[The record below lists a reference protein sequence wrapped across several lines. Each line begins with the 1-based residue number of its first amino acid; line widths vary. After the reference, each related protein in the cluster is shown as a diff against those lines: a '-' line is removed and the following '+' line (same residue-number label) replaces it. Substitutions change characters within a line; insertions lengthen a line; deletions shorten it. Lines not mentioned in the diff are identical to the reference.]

1 MSVIFHITRRKQWAQ
16 AKRVGIYMGDTL
28 GAEGF
33 IHSSTPQQALKV
45 ANRIF
50 RGKKGLVL
58 LCIDPAKVRPEIR
71 YEVAQ
76 DGEEYPHIY
85 GPLNVDA
92 VVKVLKFEPG
102 EDGMFVLPKEVAD
115 AV

>member
-1 MSVIFHITRRKQWAQ
+1 MNLIFHIARREQWAR
-16 AKRVGIYMGDTL
+16 AKRVGLYTGDTL
-28 GAEGF
+28 GTEGF
-33 IHSSTPQQALKV
+33 IHSSAPQQVLKV

-50 RGKKGLVL
+50 RGRKGLVL

-71 YEVAQ
+71 HEAAQ
-76 DGEEYPHIY
+76 DGDEYPHIY

-92 VVKVLKFEPG
+92 VVKVLKFEPE
-102 EDGMFVLPKEVAD
+102 EDGTFALPKEAAD